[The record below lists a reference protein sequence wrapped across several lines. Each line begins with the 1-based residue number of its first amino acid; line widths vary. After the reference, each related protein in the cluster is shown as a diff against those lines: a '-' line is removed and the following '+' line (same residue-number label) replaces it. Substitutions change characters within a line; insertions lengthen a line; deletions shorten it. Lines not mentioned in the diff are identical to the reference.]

1 MQYQQVF
8 YLLDTHTGQR
18 LRYYRT
24 QTGARIA
31 QRLRN
36 RHLGFRTVIERQ
48 VLASG
53 EEQELCRNSNDLAV
67 IATYS
72 IIEDHIEI
80 NLE

>member
-1 MQYQQVF
+1 MQYRQVY
-8 YLLDTHTGQR
+8 YLLDTRTGQR
-18 LRYYRT
+18 LRYYKT

-36 RHLGFRTVIERQ
+36 RNLGFYAVKERI

-53 EEQELCRNSNDLAV
+53 EEQELCMDSNDLAV